1 VNGLR
6 DVLFAWRIPFG
17 HDGGIKIGSRPP
29 AMAPLAFCGLGTLGA
44 LVCAARRE

>member
-1 VNGLR
+1 MKR
-6 DVLFAWRIPFG
+6 DQLIAAAVV
-17 HDGGIKIGSRPP
+17 GGIKIGSRPP